1 MCFAKQGFLFIC
13 LFQQDKE
20 HSKKKIYKL
29 RIFILFMF
37 TAVWG
42 EFTLAN
48 MLTGNEIKTAWR
60 GISPK

>member
-1 MCFAKQGFLFIC
+1 MCFAKQGFL
-13 LFQQDKE
+13 LFVCFSKIKNTQ
-20 HSKKKIYKL
+20 KKKIYKL